1 MSLFRNRKHFD
12 DAPAADQVQTDHVKS
27 RATAPISHPPKAPLQ
42 LPSERGPGIQ
52 EVRETLRQ
60 LQILLHTRRLYH
72 HSHPK
77 NLESLES
84 TFNSLQRLAQTMNG
98 VEFRVER
105 EGIVVPKLSEAPI
118 PDAKGE
124 LKHLASDFQLAG
136 IQTLVVLRQ
145 FHVGEL
151 DTLAQ
156 LIRAALLKSDESS
169 AKKRSSW
176 WTAKLLEYGVEGIRV
191 NGQTDHKVDT
201 VLTSLIAA
209 LVSFGG
215 NSASE
220 NADAPITA
228 PTNENLSDVLRLI
241 ARPFSRGCGSRHS
254 WCAR

>member
-12 DAPAADQVQTDHVKS
+12 VAPAAEQVQADNAKS
-27 RATAPISHPPKAPLQ
+27 RITAPISLPPKAPLQ

-156 LIRAALLKSDESS
+156 LMVRSLKRRVTPFICCSTQFLSIVRVS
-169 AKKRSSW
+169 QRLRSR
-176 WTAKLLEYGVEGIRV
+176 I
-191 NGQTDHKVDT
+191 
-201 VLTSLIAA
+201 
-209 LVSFGG
+209 
-215 NSASE
+215 
-220 NADAPITA
+220 
-228 PTNENLSDVLRLI
+228 
-241 ARPFSRGCGSRHS
+241 C
-254 WCAR
+254 

>member
-1 MSLFRNRKHFD
+1 MSLFRNRKPFD
-12 DAPAADQVQTDHVKS
+12 DAPAPDQVQADNAKS

-60 LQILLHTRRLYH
+60 LQIFLHTRRLYH

-84 TFNSLQRLAQTMNG
+84 TFSSLQRLAQTMNG

-169 AKKRSSW
+169 TKKRSSW
-176 WTAKLLEYGVEGIRV
+176 WTAKLL
-191 NGQTDHKVDT
+191 
-201 VLTSLIAA
+201 
-209 LVSFGG
+209 
-215 NSASE
+215 
-220 NADAPITA
+220 
-228 PTNENLSDVLRLI
+228 
-241 ARPFSRGCGSRHS
+241 
-254 WCAR
+254 

>member
-12 DAPAADQVQTDHVKS
+12 APAAEQMQADNAKP
-27 RATAPISHPPKAPLQ
+27 RITAPISHPPKALLQ

-105 EGIVVPKLSEAPI
+105 EGIVVPKLGEAPI

-124 LKHLASDFQLAG
+124 LKHLASDFQLVG

-169 AKKRSSW
+169 TKKRSSW

-191 NGQTDHKVDT
+191 NGQTDRKVDT

-228 PTNENLSDVLRLI
+228 PTNENLSDVLVGAVI
-241 ARPFSRGCGSRHS
+241 GASAFSL
-254 WCAR
+254 